1 MAATFSRRGRA
12 RIILAWAL
20 AAAFLAA
27 CSGGGS
33 STPTPDEGPVRL
45 SSTMPSP
52 PAWTEA
58 ASPITL
64 QNITQA
70 RYLGRLDT
78 FGELSTVFS
87 HALSPDST
95 RLAGLNNELLLG
107 WDLITGQVLFG
118 VNRQEA
124 IYVLYSSDKT
134 ELYTVNPDG
143 FVLIYD
149 AETGVVKN
157 SFQGHTQ
164 FSGVL
169 AYNLDL
175 DLLALGGIDGEVKVW
190 STFERTSLV
199 TFTTPTIEVSAL
211 AFSPDG
217 AVLIV
222 GGIDGNV
229 EAWNWRERQRL
240 STLDHGG
247 EYIVRATFSLDGSRL
262 AVGGNDTV
270 RLWDADYSLL
280 HVLQTGAGG
289 ASDVLL
295 FSPDG
300 RYLVNGGVIPDM
312 LVWDVISGQRLALL
326 PGVGGDRVSAAF
338 SPDGDLLLTSVLDGS
353 VALWNMESITGQT
366 IGRADLDVATSR
378 VLYVDWTPDGFL
390 MTFFDSLGPI
400 HVWGVG
406 Q

>member
-1 MAATFSRRGRA
+1 M
-12 RIILAWAL
+12 ILAWAL
-20 AAAFLAA
+20 AVWMLAA
-27 CSGGGS
+27 CSGRG
-33 STPTPDEGPVRL
+33 STPTPDSGPPRL
-45 SSTMPSP
+45 VNTLPSP
-52 PAWTEA
+52 PTWTEA

-64 QNITQA
+64 ANIAQA

-124 IYVLYSSDKT
+124 IHVLYSSDKT

-149 AETGVVKN
+149 AETGLIKN
-157 SFQGHTQ
+157 TFQGHTQ
-164 FSGVL
+164 FSGAL
-169 AYNLDL
+169 AYNHEQ

-199 TFTTPTIEVSAL
+199 TLTAQTIEASAL
-211 AFSPDG
+211 TFSPDG
-217 AVLIV
+217 GVLVV
-222 GGIDGNV
+222 GGVDGVV
-229 EAWNWRERQRL
+229 EVWNWRDRQRL
-240 STLDHGG
+240 STLEHGE
-247 EYIVRATFSLDGSRL
+247 EYIVRMVYSADGSRL

-270 RLWDADYSLL
+270 RLWDADYNLL
-280 HVLQTGAGG
+280 HVLQTGSGG
-289 ASDVLL
+289 SSDVLL

-312 LVWDVISGQRLALL
+312 LVWDVSTGQRVARL
-326 PGVGGDRVSAAF
+326 PGVGGDRVSAVF

-353 VALWNMESITGQT
+353 VALWNMDSITGET
-366 IGRADLDVATSR
+366 IGRANLEVATNR